1 MVFYNRPKF
10 GALQMKIP
18 ILHDIG
24 YSPCFN
30 IAFYYVGEPIGTN
43 TILNAHNIEL
53 LDGTKP
59 ESNDTLRCD
68 NCKEIFYLPW
78 DLRRYL

>member
-1 MVFYNRPKF
+1 
-10 GALQMKIP
+10 MKIP

-43 TILNAHNIEL
+43 TILNAYNIEL
-53 LDGTKP
+53 LDGTKQEP
-59 ESNDTLRCD
+59 DDILRCD
-68 NCKEIFYLPW
+68 NCKEVLYLTKVCFEQSTEE
-78 DLRRYL
+78 DT